1 MASLK
6 YLYGVSEANRYGS
19 SIPPPAT
26 AAWPMSAPSS
36 AYLYQPE
43 TLGNEFPVLTY
54 FSDFLETLDE
64 GSFFT
69 TSLAAGIT
77 WASEELLPNSY
88 FRAVALALNDHEL
101 PIGVQE
107 GMLTALLQIITSD
120 GVELATRQAWSVY
133 LKNRVHTSY
142 ILPSSPRPDHVPIA
156 QSDRTALKAN
166 ILLFFLPVHAA
177 PSPSSSQQ
185 PSRTLWHTTSLIVG
199 LSLLDDLHSSVLD
212 RSDSAK
218 KTDVLPGIIATLFP
232 TLVTIADGMLDT
244 SPSQPASQEIPAM
257 LHLRQHTITLLDVSY
272 AKLSSLDAL
281 DFSQLP
287 ALQALKLDHNELRTL
302 PDSLGELSHLIQLSC
317 CDNKLVSF
325 PSTIGLLQRLKTLDA
340 HNNSLTEL
348 PVSLW
353 NCASLININ
362 VTSNLLASWHD
373 PPGDNLVAPAPSGIT
388 LEIPLSSSPS
398 RAGHIPRKPFNATYA
413 MSIHNA
419 PG

>member
-1 MASLK
+1 
-6 YLYGVSEANRYGS
+6 
-19 SIPPPAT
+19 
-26 AAWPMSAPSS
+26 
-36 AYLYQPE
+36 
-43 TLGNEFPVLTY
+43 
-54 FSDFLETLDE
+54 
-64 GSFFT
+64 
-69 TSLAAGIT
+69 
-77 WASEELLPNSY
+77 
-88 FRAVALALNDHEL
+88 
-101 PIGVQE
+101 
-107 GMLTALLQIITSD
+107 
-120 GVELATRQAWSVY
+120 
-133 LKNRVHTSY
+133 
-142 ILPSSPRPDHVPIA
+142 
-156 QSDRTALKAN
+156 
-166 ILLFFLPVHAA
+166 
-177 PSPSSSQQ
+177 
-185 PSRTLWHTTSLIVG
+185 
-199 LSLLDDLHSSVLD
+199 
-212 RSDSAK
+212 
-218 KTDVLPGIIATLFP
+218 
-232 TLVTIADGMLDT
+232 MLDT

-272 AKLSSLDAL
+272 AKLSFLDAL

-325 PSTIGLLQRLKTLDA
+325 PSTIGLLQRLETLDA

-353 NCASLININ
+353 NCALLININ

-398 RAGHIPRKPFNATYA
+398 RAGHIPRKPSNATYA